1 MSRTRPA
8 KRQRTG
14 ESQGHQEDG
23 ALAQQEQSDL
33 GGRAQDVETL
43 AEDMEVSQHQL
54 VDLLE
59 QQSVELHELKPLAD
73 KAGLATE
80 ELTRIVESS
89 MVSAQD
95 LSFAEEALCKRC
107 KRLEGCKDKDEK
119 IERVAQLMY
128 FVGANKQDDDYNQ
141 GIKFINTL
149 YTKLHGKEEEDDDVS
164 AQYDR
169 QLKLYKSWGQAT
181 TGKPCWQ
188 G

>member
-1 MSRTRPA
+1 MF
-8 KRQRTG
+8 
-14 ESQGHQEDG
+14 
-23 ALAQQEQSDL
+23 
-33 GGRAQDVETL
+33 
-43 AEDMEVSQHQL
+43 QHQL
-54 VDLLE
+54 VDLSM
-59 QQSVELHELKPLAD
+59 QQSVELSHELKPLAD

-80 ELTRIVESS
+80 ELARIVESLP
-89 MVSAQD
+89 VSAKD

-107 KRLEGCKDKDEK
+107 KLPEGCKDKDEK

-128 FVGANKQDDDYNQ
+128 FVGANKQGDDYNQ

-149 YTKLHGKEEEDDDVS
+149 YTKLQGKEEEDDDVS

-169 QLKLYKSWGQAT
+169 RQLKSWGQAT